1 MEVLN
6 TKQNVFQTGKSV
18 MASMTVL
25 MGRMKIAVFVVSF
38 RSNRALPSK
47 LFYWLYFSV
56 DKCCLDEWIN

>member
-6 TKQNVFQTGKSV
+6 TKQNVFRTGKSV

-25 MGRMKIAVFVVSF
+25 MGRMKISVFVVSF

-47 LFYWLYFSV
+47 IFWLYVSV
-56 DKCCLDEWIN
+56 DKCCLDKCIN

>member
-25 MGRMKIAVFVVSF
+25 MGRMKISVFVVSF
-38 RSNRALPSK
+38 ISNRALPSK
-47 LFYWLYFSV
+47 YYWLYFSV